1 MNIVE
6 TTVKTIDR
14 DQNGLICLDEMATTF
29 RDECQDGPVVVVAA
43 ILRFNKKI
51 PQFTKNV

>member
-1 MNIVE
+1 MSIVE
-6 TTVKTIDR
+6 TTVKAIDR

-43 ILRFNKKI
+43 ILRSVGKYRTLRI
-51 PQFTKNV
+51 T